1 MKMVITCFRCHNINS
16 FSLYPWI
23 HQWTNNKT
31 SADQI
36 EAVKFPDVDP
46 SDLPPN
52 TNFSMAA
59 GDFLEVYVEP
69 GKAHRIIFN
78 PLYTNG
84 FFPLV

>member
-1 MKMVITCFRCHNINS
+1 MVITCFRCHNINS

-69 GKAHRIIFN
+69 GELADNKILHKIAN
-78 PLYTNG
+78 
-84 FFPLV
+84 